1 MMVVMMMITMRVDF
15 DASWRAGYETCMRM
29 MITWCW
35 RWTRC
40 PRGET
45 RSDTLVKVAPPGP
58 RQWAIVPTWDAVSCV
73 SAKILHDKPKTGHLN
88 TTIKSPSLSSHMLLL
103 ISECFI
109 LEAYHLCPIV
119 LQKKL
124 LASEFCQV
132 HQLKHLKLF
141 VSSRWTN
148 NILYGAAGAL
158 HALHWTIFLAWWLD
172 PKKLRRR

>member
-1 MMVVMMMITMRVDF
+1 MMIITMRVDF
-15 DASWRAGYETCMRM
+15 DASWRAGYGTCMRM
-29 MITWCW
+29 MTIWCW
-35 RWTRC
+35 RWSRC

-124 LASEFCQV
+124 LASEFRQV
-132 HQLKHLKLF
+132 HQLKHSIQLF

-158 HALHWTIFLAWWLD
+158 HALHWTIFFGMMIGSQKIA
-172 PKKLRRR
+172 P